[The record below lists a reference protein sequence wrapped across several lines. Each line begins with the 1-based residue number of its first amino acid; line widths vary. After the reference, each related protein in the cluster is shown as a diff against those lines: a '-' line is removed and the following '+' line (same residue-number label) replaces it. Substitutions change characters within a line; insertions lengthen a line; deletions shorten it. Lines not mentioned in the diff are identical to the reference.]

1 MPIKDTKNQT
11 APQIQKQEPV
21 QSNQASIIRLGRV
34 AFDIDGVVADTMRAF
49 IHIAREEYNIDT
61 LHKDMITSYWLERCL
76 PIPEEVVLKIV
87 HQLVHE
93 PLYVALRPIIHAREG
108 LLAYAERSTLI
119 FVTAR
124 PEQMPIHHWLQE
136 LLPELPASHIQVVAT
151 GEHKAKAQL
160 LKQLG
165 IETFI
170 EDHLET
176 CHQIHQ
182 AGIQAIVFD
191 QPWNQ
196 GETPCPRL
204 HSWQDFLKYLMNE
217 RGNGAG

>member
-1 MPIKDTKNQT
+1 MKDT
-11 APQIQKQEPV
+11 QKQKTV
-21 QSNQASIIRLGRV
+21 QTQNSPMPFSKAHDTDSHIRLGRV
-34 AFDIDGVVADTMRAF
+34 GFDIDGVVADTMRAF
-49 IHIAREEYNIDT
+49 IRIAREEYNIDT
-61 LHKDMITSYWLERCL
+61 LHKGMITSYWLERCL

-93 PLYVALRPIIHAREG
+93 PLYVGLNPIQHAREA
-108 LLAYAERSTLI
+108 LLAYAQRSPLI

-124 PEQMPIHHWLQE
+124 PEQAPIHRWLQE
-136 LLPELPASHIQVVAT
+136 LLPELPETHIQVIAT
-151 GEHKAKAQL
+151 GQHSAKALL
-160 LKQLG
+160 LKDLG

-182 AGIQAIVFD
+182 AGIQALVFD

-196 GETPCPRL
+196 GNTPCRRL
-204 HSWQDFLKYLMNE
+204 HSWKDFLKYL
-217 RGNGAG
+217 

>member
-1 MPIKDTKNQT
+1 MQTQNRLMPLSKSDNT
-11 APQIQKQEPV
+11 ASHV
-21 QSNQASIIRLGRV
+21 RLGKV
-34 AFDIDGVVADTMRAF
+34 GFDIDGVVADTMRAF

-61 LHKDMITSYWLERCL
+61 LHKGMITSYWLERCL
-76 PIPEEVVLKIV
+76 PVPEEVVLRIV

-93 PLYVALRPIIHAREG
+93 PLYVGLEPIQDAREA
-108 LLAYAERSTLI
+108 LLAYAERSPLI

-124 PEQMPIHHWLQE
+124 PEQAPIHCWLQE
-136 LLPELPASHIQVVAT
+136 LLPELPEKRIQVIAT
-151 GEHKAKAQL
+151 GQHSAKALL
-160 LKQLG
+160 LKDLG

-182 AGIQAIVFD
+182 AGIQAIVFN

-196 GETPCPRL
+196 GETPCRRL
-204 HSWQDFLKYLMNE
+204 HSWQDFLQYL
-217 RGNGAG
+217 

>member
-1 MPIKDTKNQT
+1 MRIKDTKNPT
-11 APQIQKQEPV
+11 TMQIPTQEPAHP
-21 QSNQASIIRLGRV
+21 SQAPVIRLGRV

-49 IHIAREEYNIDT
+49 ISIAREEYNIDT
-61 LHKDMITSYWLERCL
+61 LHKGMITSYWLERCL

-93 PLYVALRPIIHAREG
+93 PLYVALEPIALAREAM
-108 LLAYAERSTLI
+108 LAYAEYSPLI

-124 PEQMPIHHWLQE
+124 PEQAPIHQWLQE
-136 LLPELPASHIQVVAT
+136 LLPELPESHIQVIAT
-151 GEHKAKAQL
+151 GEHRAKAQL

-176 CHQIHQ
+176 CLQIHEV
-182 AGIQAIVFD
+182 GIQALVFD

-204 HSWQDFLKYLMNE
+204 HSWQDFLNYLE
-217 RGNGAG
+217 KE